1 VNTDQNSL
9 FHFLKIKIVKL
20 DVEQELLF
28 VPANLIELEH
38 QGNEEPTMW
47 LLDQGNLSRREC
59 KPLSQSVR

>member
-20 DVEQELLF
+20 DVEQEILF

-47 LLDQGNLSRREC
+47 LLDQGTLAGANVNL
-59 KPLSQSVR
+59 